1 MAEKTGKYAH
11 GVVYIFLA
19 VINLSLFLL
28 FAKLGTA
35 NTPFFLLSFFR
46 FLVPFL
52 MLLPFLYYQGLFK
65 RLSLFGDS
73 KSHLLRSSCVL
84 IQQYTVF
91 FYLLHGSLLDITVLL
106 NLSPIFVAFLERIFF
121 KHPIHKSVA
130 ISLAVSFIGVLCV
143 LQPDQG
149 IFSLLSLIGIIAA
162 LASASS
168 QVVYGH
174 NVRKEPA
181 AVSLFYLFF
190 IGSIVSF
197 LVLLV
202 YQGFA
207 HESLI
212 TATRSFVFGDWTA
225 ILFLLLLSL
234 LYSWQ
239 PGLSRTCLFTRQAG
253 HFGPLPLLFRLLFW
267 HL

>member
-1 MAEKTGKYAH
+1 M
-11 GVVYIFLA
+11 
-19 VINLSLFLL
+19 
-28 FAKLGTA
+28 
-35 NTPFFLLSFFR
+35 
-46 FLVPFL
+46 
-52 MLLPFLYYQGLFK
+52 
-65 RLSLFGDS
+65 
-73 KSHLLRSSCVL
+73 RSSCVL

-234 LYSWQ
+234 CTLGNQGFRGLAYSHGRPATLAPFLYFSVFFSGIFDWLVFHNIPNALAIIGSCLIILGGFLQ
-239 PGLSRTCLFTRQAG
+239 LYLRKSRAF
-253 HFGPLPLLFRLLFW
+253 
-267 HL
+267 